1 MMTIVSANSA
11 FGFSDQKTLHGISWQ
26 KLTWMFAEYNKI
38 HKPKEKTKR
47 EVQEER
53 LMNLKI

>member
-1 MMTIVSANSA
+1 MIIVSANSA

-38 HKPKEKTKR
+38 HKPKEKGER
-47 EVQEER
+47 EKHEDR